1 MISRRALLAG
11 GAAGLTVTFMMPGA
25 RPVAGAAAFEP
36 NAWLTITPDG
46 AVTVHVAKAEMGQGI
61 GTALAQI
68 VAEELE
74 ADWNDIRL
82 DYPMPD
88 PKYGPMF
95 TGGSRSIHESFE
107 VLSRA
112 GAAARIILIDAAA
125 GLWAVDAADCVA
137 ERGVVRHRQT
147 GRSMK
152 YGEIVARRPLTRTLT
167 ADELKAIVLKRPGR
181 YTLIG
186 RSMPRFDIPEKVDGR
201 AKFVIDLFLPGM
213 AYAKVAYPPTRAGGK
228 HTAVDDNAARR
239 VKGYL
244 KTVMIDELVAVV
256 ADTYEAATAARD
268 ALKVA
273 WEPGPHAGVSTAT
286 IFQDYERRVRG
297 QAGIRWVN
305 TGDVTGAMAAAS
317 AAHTFAYTTDFA
329 VQAQMEPMT
338 AVVRYENGIFDIF
351 TGTQSQTRAIA
362 GLVEGLKV
370 DASRI
375 RLHQHYLG
383 GGFGRNH
390 EWDVELEAAL
400 IARETGRPI
409 KLIRSRE
416 EDLARGFYRS
426 PTLQVVRAGV
436 DASGAITAW
445 DHAIVQSPSSRL
457 RHSPPAARRLEIR
470 GADHVYEIPNWSV
483 RAIDGDFG
491 LPGGF
496 YRSVEVG
503 YTVFAVETC
512 LDELA
517 HLAKVDP
524 LQFRLSML
532 NKTPRL
538 ANVLKL
544 AASRA
549 GWGSPLPPDT
559 GRGIAGAT
567 EPQPQW
573 RTFTAA
579 VVQARVDRA
588 SGAVTVE
595 KITCVVD
602 CGLVVNPDGARAQIE
617 GALLFGLSTALKEY
631 GTVTRGAFD
640 QKNFEDYPILRIDE
654 VPEIDVHIVP
664 SVERS
669 TGVGEPPLTVV
680 APALGNAIFAA
691 TGTRLRQLPFLP
703 DRVLKALVRKT

>member
-1 MISRRALLAG
+1 MISRRAFIAG
-11 GAAGLTVTFMMPGA
+11 AGLTVAFTLP
-25 RPVAGAAAFEP
+25 RPRLTGAAAFEP

-46 AVTVHVAKAEMGQGI
+46 KITIHVTKAEMGQGV

-74 ADWNDIRL
+74 ADWKDMRVH
-82 DYPMPD
+82 YPMPD

-95 TGGSRSIHESFE
+95 TGGSRSIHESFD

-125 GLWAVDAADCVA
+125 RLWAVDAADCVA
-137 ERGVVRHRQT
+137 QRGVVRHRPS
-147 GRSMK
+147 GRSIT
-152 YGEIVARRPLTRTLT
+152 YGEIVARGPLTKTLT
-167 ADELKAIVLKRPGR
+167 ADELKAIVLKKSGQ
-181 YTLIG
+181 YTLVG
-186 RSMPRFDIPEKVDGR
+186 RSMPRFDIPEKVEGR
-201 AKFVIDLFLPGM
+201 ATFVIDLFLPGM
-213 AYAKVAYPPTRAGGK
+213 AYAKVAYPPTRAGGR
-228 HTAVDDNAARR
+228 HTAVDDSTARR

-244 KTVMIDELVAVV
+244 KTVVIDELVAVV
-256 ADTYEAATAARD
+256 AETYEAASEARD
-268 ALKVA
+268 ALKVT
-273 WEPGPHAGVSTAT
+273 WDPGPNAGVNTAS
-286 IFQDYERRVRG
+286 IFQEYERRAHG
-297 QAGIRWVN
+297 QAGSRWVN
-305 TGDVTGAMAAAS
+305 IGDVTGAMAAA
-317 AAHTFAYTTDFA
+317 AATHTFAYTTDFA
-329 VQAQMEPMT
+329 VQSQMEPMS
-338 AVVRYENGIFDIF
+338 AVVRYDNGIFDIF
-351 TGTQSQTRAIA
+351 TGTQSQTRATA

-370 DASRI
+370 DPSRI
-375 RLHQHYLG
+375 RIHQHYLG

-416 EDLARGFYRS
+416 EDFARGFYRT
-426 PTLQVVRAGV
+426 PTLQIVKAGL
-436 DASGAITAW
+436 DASGAIAAW
-445 DHAIVQSPSSRL
+445 DHAIVQSPSSRI

-470 GADHVYEIPNWSV
+470 GADHVYTIPNWSV

-496 YRSVEVG
+496 YRAVEVG

-517 HLAKVDP
+517 HLTKVDS

-532 NKTPRL
+532 DKTPRL
-538 ANVLKL
+538 ASVLKL

-549 GWGSPLPPDT
+549 GWRTPLPPDT
-559 GRGIAGAT
+559 GRGIAAAT

-573 RTFTAA
+573 QTFTAA

-595 KITCVVD
+595 KVTCVVD

-631 GTVTRGAFD
+631 GTVSRGAFE
-640 QKNFEDYPILRIDE
+640 QKNFEDYPILRMDE
-654 VPEIDVHIVP
+654 VPEVDVHIVP
-664 SVERS
+664 SPERS

-680 APALGNAIFAA
+680 APALSGAIFAA
-691 TGTRLRQLPFLP
+691 TGARLRNLPFLP
-703 DRVLKALVRKT
+703 ARVVKALNDKT